1 MEISQTKTQYNRAA
15 LLLGN
20 TFLYRVGFTT
30 FMYLLNAI
38 NAIVNIEAH
47 AKICDVDPATR
58 HQTWPNFQVPV
69 DRLAIQNGILAI
81 AMAMS
86 VNARL

>member
-1 MEISQTKTQYNRAA
+1 METSHTKTQYSRAA

-38 NAIVNIEAH
+38 NAIVNIEAD
-47 AKICDVDPATR
+47 AKICDVDPIT
-58 HQTWPNFQVPV
+58 
-69 DRLAIQNGILAI
+69 
-81 AMAMS
+81 
-86 VNARL
+86 